1 LEHLLETA
9 VHYVAY
15 TLEFVSV
22 IIVAY
27 SAIKTLIKY
36 LMTKFRFTDKQ
47 AKIEFSRALEMAL
60 AYMLGAEVLKSLVA
74 HSKEQLITLG
84 ALIVMRAAI
93 ALIIHFETEADSR
106 HCEQ

>member
-1 LEHLLETA
+1 MEHILETA

-27 SAIKTLIKY
+27 SAIKTLVKY
-36 LMTKFRFTDKQ
+36 LMTKFEFTDKQ

-60 AYMLGAEVLKSLVA
+60 AYMLGAEVLKSLIA

-84 ALIVMRAAI
+84 ALILMRAAI
-93 ALIIHFETEADSR
+93 ALIIHFETEADAK
-106 HCEQ
+106 HCEH